1 MEGGRAVLSR
11 MMELW
16 DLEQET
22 WPIMVPK
29 LPVFIPFYNTVCLH
43 PAPGTRK
50 ISKIL
55 FFFFFYCDC
64 PGLLGF
70 YLLSFPIFFPF
81 VFFFGNAW
89 ARQEFK
95 SLDHWIIAF
104 ILDKTPTLCAPCN
117 LPVPFPPQFPQTD
130 GDKVSSVQNTGKIA
144 PKFKSPPPQFS
155 FSRGEKSSFFW
166 GYFPY
171 YKGKLVHWKWFCMV
185 EGASCTLEIS
195 GKKRVQRGY
204 NIKNLFLFP
213 FHRAITD
220 RGSKHLAQIAFWW
233 LQLVRKYCLHPRGN
247 IIF

>member
-55 FFFFFYCDC
+55 FFF
-64 PGLLGF
+64 LLW
-70 YLLSFPIFFPF
+70 LPWI
-81 VFFFGNAW
+81 AW
-89 ARQEFK
+89 LRQEFK
-95 SLDHWIIAF
+95 SLDYWIIAF

-130 GDKVSSVQNTGKIA
+130 GGKVSSVQNTGKIA

-155 FSRGEKSSFFW
+155 FSRGEKSSFFL
-166 GYFPY
+166 GYFPHY
-171 YKGKLVHWKWFCMV
+171 
-185 EGASCTLEIS
+185 
-195 GKKRVQRGY
+195 
-204 NIKNLFLFP
+204 
-213 FHRAITD
+213 
-220 RGSKHLAQIAFWW
+220 
-233 LQLVRKYCLHPRGN
+233 
-247 IIF
+247 

>member
-55 FFFFFYCDC
+55 FFFFSVTALDC
-64 PGLLGF
+64 LASICFLF
-70 YLLSFPIFFPF
+70 LFFF
-81 VFFFGNAW
+81 HLFFFFGNTW

-95 SLDHWIIAF
+95 SLGHWIIAF
-104 ILDKTPTLCAPCN
+104 IWDKTPTLCALCN
-117 LPVPFPPQFPQTD
+117 LPFPFPPHFPQTD
-130 GDKVSSVQNTGKIA
+130 GGKVSSVQNTGKIA

-155 FSRGEKSSFFW
+155 FSSGEKSSFFW
-166 GYFPY
+166 GYFPHY
-171 YKGKLVHWKWFCMV
+171 
-185 EGASCTLEIS
+185 
-195 GKKRVQRGY
+195 
-204 NIKNLFLFP
+204 
-213 FHRAITD
+213 
-220 RGSKHLAQIAFWW
+220 
-233 LQLVRKYCLHPRGN
+233 
-247 IIF
+247 